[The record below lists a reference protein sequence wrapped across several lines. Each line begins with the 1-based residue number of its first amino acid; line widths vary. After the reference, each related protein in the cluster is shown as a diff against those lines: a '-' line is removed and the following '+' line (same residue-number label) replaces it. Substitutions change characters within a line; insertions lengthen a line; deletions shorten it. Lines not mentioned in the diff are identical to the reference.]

1 MLSTDT
7 ASKELRKR
15 IMEAARNERSGLLII
30 PLGVF
35 ITFAGLIFSVIWS
48 SGLAI
53 FADAFVVALG
63 TFSTLLGFF
72 LTAHYA
78 HRYNDLLIELE
89 RQPSW

>member
-78 HRYNDLLIELE
+78 HRYNDLLRELE
-89 RQPSW
+89 RQPS

>member
-1 MLSTDT
+1 MLSADT

-15 IMEAARNERSGLLII
+15 IMEAARNEKSGLLII

-35 ITFAGLIFSVIWS
+35 ITFAGLIFSIIGS

-53 FADAFVVALG
+53 FAGAFVVTLG
-63 TFSTLLGFF
+63 IFSTFFGFF

-78 HRYNDLLIELE
+78 HQYNDLLRELE
-89 RQPSW
+89 QQPSW

>member
-1 MLSTDT
+1 MFITEPT
-7 ASKELRKR
+7 PQELRKR
-15 IMEAARNERSGLLII
+15 IMEAARNEKSGLLII

-53 FADAFVVALG
+53 FAGFFVVALG
-63 TFSTLLGFF
+63 IFSTFFGFF

-78 HRYNDLLIELE
+78 HRYNDLLRELE
-89 RQPSW
+89 RQLSW

>member
-1 MLSTDT
+1 MMSTDT

-15 IMEAARNERSGLLII
+15 ILEAARNERSGLLII

-53 FADAFVVALG
+53 YADVFVVALG
-63 TFSTLLGFF
+63 TFSTFFGFF
-72 LTAHYA
+72 LTVHYA
-78 HRYNDLLIELE
+78 HRYNDLLRELE